1 MVQPILRRSL
11 TIDKNSDFGHC
22 AMASPQLQIAMRAAL
37 AAGKIINRES
47 LRLDRIEF
55 REKAQFD
62 YVSEVDIQSEVAI
75 CEMLHEYFPKDSIL
89 TEESGRCYKGTND
102 YVWIIDPLDGTT
114 NFLHGFP
121 QYSVSIALT
130 QGKNVLVGVVYDPV
144 RNELFTAERGQG
156 TFLNNHRVRVSGCE
170 KIEKALIGTG
180 FPFRRNDN
188 YTDFLP
194 KFERVARA
202 AAGLRRAGS
211 CALDLAYVAC
221 GRLDGYWEANV
232 NSWDM
237 AAGTLLVLEAGGLVT
252 DLTGQDEYLKRGNIC
267 SGTPRIFSTLLMKV
281 WDRDKEQLIKANS

>member
-1 MVQPILRRSL
+1 
-11 TIDKNSDFGHC
+11 
-22 AMASPQLQIAMRAAL
+22 MASAQLEIATRAAL

-47 LRLDRIEF
+47 LRLDRIEI

-62 YVSEVDIQSEVAI
+62 YVSDVDIACENVI
-75 CEMLHEYFPKDSIL
+75 CDMLHQYFPEDTIR
-89 TEESGRCYKGTND
+89 TEEAGEKFKGSEENL
-102 YVWIIDPLDGTT
+102 WIVDPLDGTT

-121 QYSVSIALT
+121 QYAVSIAHMQRGRL
-130 QGKNVLVGVVYDPV
+130 VVGVVYDPV
-144 RNELFTAERGQG
+144 RNELFSAERGNG
-156 TFLNNHRVRVSGCE
+156 TFLNSKRVRVSGC
-170 KIEKALIGTG
+170 KDIANALIGTG

-237 AAGTLLVLEAGGLVT
+237 AAGVLLVLEAGGLVT
-252 DLTGQDEYLKRGNIC
+252 DLYGNEEYLTRKNIC
-267 SGTPRIFSTLLMKV
+267 SGSPKIFSSLLLKV
-281 WDRDKEQLIKANS
+281 REEEKPKEA

>member
-1 MVQPILRRSL
+1 
-11 TIDKNSDFGHC
+11 
-22 AMASPQLQIAMRAAL
+22 MASAQLEIATRAAIN
-37 AAGKIINRES
+37 AGKIINRES
-47 LRLDRIEF
+47 LRLDQIEV

-62 YVSEVDIQSEVAI
+62 YVSQADIDCENSI
-75 CEMLHEYFPKDSIL
+75 CETLHQYFPKDTIV
-89 TEESGRCYKGTND
+89 TEESGEKFVGSQDN
-102 YVWIIDPLDGTT
+102 VWIVDPLDGTT

-121 QYSVSIALT
+121 QYAVSIALS
-130 QGKNVLVGVVYDPV
+130 QKGRIVVGVVYDPV
-144 RNELFTAERGQG
+144 RNELFTAERGKG
-156 TFLNNHRVRVSGCE
+156 AFLNNKRIRVSGC
-170 KIEKALIGTG
+170 KDMEKALIGTG

-211 CALDLAYVAC
+211 AALDLAYVAC

-252 DLTGQDEYLKRGNIC
+252 DLYGKENYLEGRSVC
-267 SGTPRIFSTLLMKV
+267 SGTPRIFSTLLLKV
-281 WDRDKEQLIKANS
+281 IETEPQTIAAKK